1 MAAPVDEF
9 IQGDDGAGATLKR
22 RKASQPARASL
33 QRPSAA
39 QAPSKG
45 SGSLSVTSTA
55 FFYTICLLAAATVFF
70 LLGNAMGGSVIGPQ
84 TRSMLRALV
93 SDSSRSSPT
102 ASLTDAE
109 AESRLSLDE
118 SDWPKNWDQ
127 MSFKDVVK
135 TLSCKEVHNNSNN
148 PLPSIDDWTVLRYAY
163 SRVVDPRW
171 TFDDPVPPTEGYSH
185 HEQYHDPPPYVARM
199 SPGKGR
205 GLFASRRIR
214 EGELVHR
221 GGNQGDVEF
230 TGGGD
235 KWRRYMFS
243 LPRPLACQIASWNW
257 TQRTEEGGDLRF
269 FVNLNIAALM
279 NSGGKHYKAEANVWP
294 APDRSGSRS
303 YSMLLY
309 ANRDIAEGEEILMDY
324 DVYTT
329 SYKMVG
335 L

>member
-1 MAAPVDEF
+1 M
-9 IQGDDGAGATLKR
+9 R
-22 RKASQPARASL
+22 RSRSSKSKGSQPAWASL
-33 QRPSAA
+33 ERPRAA
-39 QAPSKG
+39 RSPSKG
-45 SGSLSVTSTA
+45 ALSAHSV
-55 FFYTICLLAAATVFF
+55 FFCTICFLTLATVCF
-70 LLGNAMGGSVIGPQ
+70 LCRDGESAAIDPP
-84 TRSMLRALV
+84 TRSMLRAIV
-93 SDSSRSSPT
+93 TGSSRSSPT

-109 AESRLSLDE
+109 AESRLSLDA
-118 SDWPKNWDQ
+118 SDWPQGWDK
-127 MSFKDVVK
+127 MSYNEVVAK
-135 TLSCKEVHNNSNN
+135 LSCKEVFQNSDN
-148 PLPSIDDWTVLRYAY
+148 PLSSIEDWTVLRYAY
-163 SRVVDPRW
+163 SRIVDPTW
-171 TFDDPVPPTEGYSH
+171 TFDDPVPPTEGYSF

-235 KWRRYMFS
+235 GWRRYMFS

-257 TQRTEEGGDLRF
+257 TQQTKEGGDLRH

-279 NSGGKHYKAEANVWP
+279 NSGGKRYKAESNVRP
-294 APDRSGSRS
+294 EPDR

-309 ANRDIAEGEEILMDY
+309 AKRDIEEGEEILMNY
-324 DVYTT
+324 GVYET
-329 SYKMVG
+329 SYKKVG

>member
-1 MAAPVDEF
+1 M
-9 IQGDDGAGATLKR
+9 
-22 RKASQPARASL
+22 ASQKRLGEQLPPKRG
-33 QRPSAA
+33 PSAR
-39 QAPSKG
+39 
-45 SGSLSVTSTA
+45 
-55 FFYTICLLAAATVFF
+55 TVFF
-70 LLGNAMGGSVIGPQ
+70 YATSFLALATVATVGFFIGESAAIAVIDPP
-84 TRSMLRALV
+84 TRSMLRAIV
-93 SDSSRSSPT
+93 SGSSRSSPT
-102 ASLTDAE
+102 ASLTNAE
-109 AESRLSLDE
+109 AESRLSLNE
-118 SDWPKNWDQ
+118 SDWPQGWDK
-127 MSFKDVVK
+127 MSYKEVMAN
-135 TLSCKEVHNNSNN
+135 LSCREIIKNPDN

-185 HEQYHDPPPYVARM
+185 HEDSHEPPPYVARM

-235 KWRRYMFS
+235 GWRRYMFS

-257 TQRTEEGGDLRF
+257 TQQTKEGGDLRH

-279 NSGGKHYKAEANVWP
+279 NSGGKRYKAESNVRP
-294 APDRSGSRS
+294 EPDR

-309 ANRDIAEGEEILMDY
+309 AKRDIEEGEEILMNY
-324 DVYTT
+324 GVYET
-329 SYKMVG
+329 SYKKVG